1 MAIAHSRQ
9 DKKVIKEFATNLKAM
24 RKRANLT
31 QEELSYR
38 AGLSSNYIARLE
50 RGEINITLTTMV
62 KLSKAFKTTASKLI
76 KDM

>member
-9 DKKVIKEFATNLKAM
+9 DKKIIKDFARDLRSM

-50 RGEINITLTTMV
+50 RGEINITLTTLT
-62 KLSKAFKTTASKLI
+62 KLAKAFKINRNKLI
-76 KDM
+76 